1 MGKVRR
7 RGGVVR
13 VDLEAT
19 EIVLLASLVSQVRD
33 LLVDGLPESA
43 TTDSADPLAAIVGL
57 PASWAAVSEDP
68 ALARLLPDA
77 YREDVAAA
85 AEYRRLMDGDLRL
98 QKASALQRV
107 LDDLSGNGT
116 RHGEGQRF
124 ELPDDAVTP
133 WLYALTDVR
142 LTVGTRLDVS
152 EDWEADLGRLD
163 PESPQ
168 FAGFAVY
175 DWLSW
180 LQNAIIEAAP
190 L

>member
-1 MGKVRR
+1 MGKIRR

-13 VDLEAT
+13 VDLEAA
-19 EIVLLASLVSQVRD
+19 EIVLLASLVGQVRE
-33 LLVDGLPESA
+33 LLVDGLPESSGDA
-43 TTDSADPLAAIVGL
+43 ADPLAAIVGL
-57 PASWAAVSEDP
+57 PASAMPVSEDP

-77 YREDVAAA
+77 YREDDEAA
-85 AEYRRLMDGDLRL
+85 AEYRRLMDGDLRM
-98 QKASALQRV
+98 QKAGALQRV

-116 RHGEGQRF
+116 AHGDGQRF
-124 ELPDDAVTP
+124 ELPDGAITP

-142 LTVGTRLDVS
+142 LTLGTRLDVS

-163 PESPQ
+163 PGSPQ

-180 LQNAIIEAAP
+180 LQNAIIEAAG
-190 L
+190 